1 VIINFAAF
9 LEEHNYFEESY
20 KAFERGI
27 ALFNWPH
34 VFDIWNTYLT
44 KFIDRYGGKKLE
56 RARDLFEQCLEKCPS
71 KFAKQLYLLYAK
83 LEEDY
88 GLSRHAMAVYERATK
103 AVAGQEQFEV
113 FNIYVKR
120 AAELF
125 GITHTREIYERA
137 IEALKDEHARDTCL
151 RYADMETKLGEI
163 DRARGVYSYGSQMCD
178 PRLTQHYWKT
188 WHDFEVKHGNEDT
201 FREMLRIKRSV
212 QAQHNSQV
220 NFMSAQLL
228 ATQTIAAEEEKKND
242 MQRLEEEAVRE
253 AADAAESEKS
263 SKDPKKRGM
272 MFVRG
277 ETTQADGVESVEAN
291 TVNPDQIEL
300 EEESDSSSE
309 DESDGEES
317 EGKKKEIVLEQK
329 SIPDEVFGGLRKD
342 SDS

>member
-1 VIINFAAF
+1 M
-9 LEEHNYFEESY
+9 
-20 KAFERGI
+20 
-27 ALFNWPH
+27 
-34 VFDIWNTYLT
+34 
-44 KFIDRYGGKKLE
+44 
-56 RARDLFEQCLEKCPS
+56 
-71 KFAKQLYLLYAK
+71 YAK
-83 LEEDY
+83 LEENH

-103 AVAGQEQFEV
+103 AIPKEERYDMY
-113 FNIYVKR
+113 NIYIKR

-201 FREMLRIKRSV
+201 FREMLRIERSV
-212 QAQHNSQV
+212 QASYNTQV

-228 ATQTIAAEEEKKND
+228 ATQTIAAEEERKND

-253 AADAAESEKS
+253 AAEAADNEKTS
-263 SKDPKKRGM
+263 SKDPTKKNL

-277 ETTQADGVESVEAN
+277 ETTQAE
-291 TVNPDQIEL
+291 
-300 EEESDSSSE
+300 
-309 DESDGEES
+309 
-317 EGKKKEIVLEQK
+317 
-329 SIPDEVFGGLRKD
+329 
-342 SDS
+342 